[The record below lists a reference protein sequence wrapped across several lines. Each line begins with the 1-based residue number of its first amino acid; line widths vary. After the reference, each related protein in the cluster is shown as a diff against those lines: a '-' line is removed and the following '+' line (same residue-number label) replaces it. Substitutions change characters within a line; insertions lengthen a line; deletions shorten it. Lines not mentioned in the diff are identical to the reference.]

1 MRHTIL
7 MEEMIS
13 TNSNFF
19 LIKIMSSKSSGNFYS
34 PHWLKVA
41 HRCKFLKCH
50 DAALYSVAC
59 IDSNTAV
66 TGDEDGFVKM

>member
-1 MRHTIL
+1 MRQTNLI
-7 MEEMIS
+7 EEMIS

-19 LIKIMSSKSSGNFYS
+19 LINIKRNRSINVNLRHHWSK
-34 PHWLKVA
+34 A
-41 HRCKFLKCH
+41 ICRCKYLKCH

-59 IDSNTAV
+59 IDPNTAV

>member
-1 MRHTIL
+1 

-19 LIKIMSSKSSGNFYS
+19 LIKKQAIQFTYIYILVFLSS
-34 PHWLKVA
+34 PDIP
-41 HRCKFLKCH
+41 RCKYLKCH
-50 DAALYSVAC
+50 DSALYSVAC
-59 IDSNTAV
+59 IDPNTAV